1 MHAGLAVVSITGA
14 LPKPMAGFG
23 AYGILYGFADRWV
36 YNAVLQS
43 WSPIGNSHLHL
54 VA

>member
-23 AYGILYGFADRWV
+23 AYGILYGSLTDGYIMSFCKAGPR
-36 YNAVLQS
+36 
-43 WSPIGNSHLHL
+43 
-54 VA
+54 

>member
-14 LPKPMAGFG
+14 LPKPMAEFG

-36 YNAVLQS
+36 YNVILQS
-43 WSPIGNSHLHL
+43 WSLMSNSHLHL